1 MSVKTVYCETVYH
14 RLLAEF
20 PDLTRPPAFGRK
32 KIRHAVVH
40 HIETTPG
47 PPVSCKLLRLAPDRL
62 MQVKAEFATMIE
74 QRVMRPSKSP
84 WASPLHVV
92 SKKDGNLRPCGDYRD
107 ICVERP
113 RCARQVFPPHIEDFA
128 QHLHGKRFFFSK
140 IDLIRAYHQ
149 IPIAREDVKK
159 TAITTPFVLFE
170 ATNIMFGLRN
180 AAQTCQRFVDKIT
193 RGLDF
198 AFAYIDDILIAS
210 ETEEQHREHL

>member
-128 QHLHGKRFFFSK
+128 QHLHGKRFFFFKNRSHPRLPSNPDRARRRQENRDHDTLRTFRSNQHYVWASK
-140 IDLIRAYHQ
+140 RRANVSKVC
-149 IPIAREDVKK
+149 R
-159 TAITTPFVLFE
+159 
-170 ATNIMFGLRN
+170 
-180 AAQTCQRFVDKIT
+180 
-193 RGLDF
+193 
-198 AFAYIDDILIAS
+198 
-210 ETEEQHREHL
+210 

>member
-74 QRVMRPSKSP
+74 QGVMRPSKGP
-84 WASPLHVV
+84 WASPVHVV

-128 QHLHGKRFFFSK
+128 QHHHGKRFFFQKSISSALTIKSRSRAKTSRKPRSRHPSYFSK
-140 IDLIRAYHQ
+140 QPTLCLGFETPRK
-149 IPIAREDVKK
+149 RVKGLSIK
-159 TAITTPFVLFE
+159 SPE
-170 ATNIMFGLRN
+170 A
-180 AAQTCQRFVDKIT
+180 
-193 RGLDF
+193 
-198 AFAYIDDILIAS
+198 
-210 ETEEQHREHL
+210 